1 MSDKE
6 SKLKGDAD
14 FMALAL
20 KQAREALAEG
30 EIPVGACV
38 VKDDAVIFCAHNSTR
53 ASKSAMAHAETLALE
68 GAMRVLGESRLDGCT
83 LYVTLEPCPM
93 CVGAALVSRVK
104 RIVFGAYEPQS
115 GACRSKA
122 DLTRCGIHHIEAY
135 GGVSEAESASLLT
148 DFFEA
153 RRFHCGQDAA
163 QASQRG

>member
-1 MSDKE
+1 MNC
-6 SKLKGDAD
+6 DAE

-20 KQAREALAEG
+20 TQAKEALKKG

-38 VKDDAVIFCAHNSTR
+38 VKDGAVVFSAHNQTR
-53 ASKSAMAHAETLALE
+53 ESKSAMAHAETLALE
-68 GAMRVLGESRLDGCT
+68 GAMRALDASRLDGCT

-115 GACRSKA
+115 GACRSKV
-122 DLTRCGIHHIEAY
+122 DLSCCGIHHIEVY
-135 GGVSEAESASLLT
+135 GGVSESECAALLT

-153 RRFHCGQDAA
+153 RRPHAEPRASQISKSDKAA
-163 QASQRG
+163 Q